1 MQNGYFIQIK
11 KHMPGEHSI
20 IMHCHCNNHSLAKQF
35 KNSQSFSA
43 SGQEH
48 FPYLTAS
55 EAKCG
60 VSYQLMFSILKVKEI
75 KLNTCKNTAK
85 PDIK

>member
-1 MQNGYFIQIK
+1 MGILFKLKSTCLEYHHVSSCTAIVTIIHWQNSSK
-11 KHMPGEHSI
+11 TPRV
-20 IMHCHCNNHSLAKQF
+20 SLLQVR
-35 KNSQSFSA
+35 SA
-43 SGQEH
+43 

-55 EAKCG
+55 EAKCW
-60 VSYQLMFSILKVKEI
+60 VSYQLMFSILKVKEM